1 MSFDIYSNK
10 PKLVEK
16 NILKYINNKKK
27 QKYIAKVEA
36 EQKEIAQKEIEIEV
50 SSQTWYGTICKQIW
64 EFIKENY
71 GFVLLISLISLLLFI
86 RYIECNKKKQK
97 IKDIVVKYANK
108 QNNNSDSE
116 YESDSEDNNIN
127 LY

>member
-50 SSQTWYGTICKQIW
+50 SSQTWYGTIGKQIW

>member
-27 QKYIAKVEA
+27 QKYLAKVEA
-36 EQKEIAQKEIEIEV
+36 EQKEIVQKEIELEV
-50 SSQTWYGTICKQIW
+50 QSQTWYGTIGKQIW

-86 RYIECNKKKQK
+86 RYIECNKKKEK
-97 IKDIVVKYANK
+97 IKDIVIKHINKKNKY
-108 QNNNSDSE
+108 DV
-116 YESDSEDNNIN
+116 DDDI

>member
-27 QKYIAKVEA
+27 QKYLAKVEA
-36 EQKEIAQKEIEIEV
+36 EQKEIIQKEIEIEV
-50 SSQTWYGTICKQIW
+50 QSQTWYGTIGKQIW

-97 IKDIVVKYANK
+97 IKDIVIKYANK
-108 QNNNSDSE
+108 QNNYS
-116 YESDSEDNNIN
+116 ESDSESENDI